1 MSISKL
7 TSKVVGDKRRY
18 REYKART
25 AQLPESYRTAID
37 ALERYLMMFGPGK
50 AQSIQSMLDDLAD
63 LFEQSAA
70 SSTPVRAVVGQDPV
84 EFMDEFLKTYRTGD
98 WNAAERDRL
107 SAAIRHAAGEE
118 GTR

>member
-25 AQLPESYRTAID
+25 ERLPANYHTAID
-37 ALERYLMMFGPGK
+37 ALERYLTMFGPGN
-50 AQSIQSMLDDLAD
+50 AESIQSMLDDLAD

-70 SSTPVRAVVGQDPV
+70 SGTPVRAVVGQDPV
-84 EFMDEFLKTYRTGD
+84 EFAEAFLRNYPEGGWITK
-98 WNAAERDRL
+98 ERERL
-107 SAAIRHAAGEE
+107 TDAINRAAGDAS
-118 GTR
+118 